1 MITQKEKRR
10 EIITMLEELPEY
22 VLDRVLKLLQEEKQE
37 ITSVT
42 GKDVI
47 DRLTKKQIVIPPMA
61 QKGQKARHTPIK
73 VGGKPLSKNII
84 EDRR

>member
-1 MITQKEKRR
+1 MTTQKEKRIK
-10 EIITMLEELPEY
+10 IINLLEDIPEY
-22 VLDRVLKLLQEEKQE
+22 ALDGVLKLLREEKQE

-42 GKDVI
+42 GKNVI

-61 QKGQKARHTPIK
+61 QKSRKVRRTPIK
-73 VGGKPLSKNII
+73 SGGKPLSEIII